1 MFENALI
8 SRRIIAID
16 ADAVTVEE
24 VWDTTHPECPFVVD
38 PCHHVKEKQAVTLAI
53 TTVKGRDNG

>member
-16 ADAVTVEE
+16 ADAITIEE
-24 VWDTTHPECPFVVD
+24 VWDTTHPDCPFVVVS
-38 PCHHVKEKQAVTLAI
+38 CHDVTENQAI
-53 TTVKGRDNG
+53 TPSPQG